1 MSSDDID
8 AFRAELLRQK
18 VIFEAELRRQRDTFE
33 EKLSRVTQ
41 ELADREADCRN
52 LQAVVTILG
61 KKVDTLHLKCPA
73 TPLRRPSPPGNP
85 QRVRLSGFDAQRES
99 TPARESHALRVP
111 TLSARRPSAGRPQTP
126 SPILQIGAHTSSVY
140 APSVSS
146 AGSRY
151 SSPSR
156 QLNGRR
162 PRLRS

>member
-1 MSSDDID
+1 MSSDELD

-33 EKLSRVTQ
+33 EKLARVTQ

-61 KKVDTLHLKCPA
+61 KKVDTLHQKCPT
-73 TPLRRPSPPGNP
+73 TPLRRPSPTSNLQMRGT
-85 QRVRLSGFDAQRES
+85 GGDTQREA
-99 TPARESHALRVP
+99 TPGRDSRTTRMSSP
-111 TLSARRPSAGRPQTP
+111 SARRPFGGRLQTQPSLINLPTSA
-126 SPILQIGAHTSSVY
+126 SSVC

-146 AGSRY
+146 AGSRNT
-151 SSPSR
+151 SPAR
-156 QLNGRR
+156 QLHIRR